1 MVLKELFQNGE
12 DTYIVL
18 RRIPLHNFRI
28 KGSPAL
34 NSDLFND
41 WKDYLGADKVLKQNE
56 TFLFCETVPEAEII
70 TEINE
75 ES

>member
-1 MVLKELFQNGE
+1 MAIKELFRNG
-12 DTYIVL
+12 DDLYIVL
-18 RRIPLHNFRI
+18 RKIPLHNFKV
-28 KGSPAL
+28 KGSDAINP
-34 NSDLFND
+34 DLFNA
-41 WKDYLGADKVLKQNE
+41 WKEYLGADKVLKQNE